1 MKKLTVIS
9 LSLILAGMLFLIFAC
24 AKSEELKTTA
34 KDNSST
40 NTLAPSSAAK
50 TSVLAIGS
58 EECSNGGVKI
68 QTGIDENMNGVLDD
82 NEVDNTAYVCNGTPG
97 ETGDNG
103 TKGLTG
109 LSSLISSENE
119 SAGSN
124 CTTGGIKIIYGID
137 DNNNGVLESSEV
149 DDKAFVCNGIPGAT
163 GDNGTKGSTG
173 LSSLISSENESVGSN
188 CTTGGIKISYGI
200 DDNNN
205 GVLESSEVDDSV
217 YVCNGTSGEAN
228 DNGSIIYGITTPP
241 TGYAAFSTL
250 SSLQSGDALKLRLN
264 RTGTQIDEHTVYFD
278 SIYDGGERLLLLKTD
293 KKLIVGAG
301 DSGSPVLTEEGK
313 VVAALC
319 YGWNDNKYFFAA
331 RAIEDMLDLQN
342 LPSAQRIQSNTVSNF
357 DLLGLSGPAV
367 ELRKTHS
374 FFSRPNSY
382 AVKAYSGR
390 AKDVQEYR
398 SNYASVDTLQP
409 GNTIAVIDVY
419 GDLTMIAAYGTISY
433 SLNEEWLAF
442 GHNYN
447 LSGEQI
453 SKPVYPAKMITMIDR
468 FPVARKLT
476 QAYGDSVGAMTA
488 DYFEGIRIKRGAT
501 APMISTTTQLNYDNI
516 TKNYTHQ
523 VAYDIDQ
530 DWGAAILSY
539 AMTVPLDYTLR
550 GVIRGG
556 TGTGTLRINF
566 DNSTQDNHSLSF
578 DSSYI
583 TQTLYSTLY
592 NKFDEDNI
600 AYKTYGAIQSTELE
614 LVITTD

>member
-1 MKKLTVIS
+1 M
-9 LSLILAGMLFLIFAC
+9 
-24 AKSEELKTTA
+24 
-34 KDNSST
+34 
-40 NTLAPSSAAK
+40 
-50 TSVLAIGS
+50 
-58 EECSNGGVKI
+58 
-68 QTGIDENMNGVLDD
+68 
-82 NEVDNTAYVCNGTPG
+82 
-97 ETGDNG
+97 
-103 TKGLTG
+103 
-109 LSSLISSENE
+109 
-119 SAGSN
+119 
-124 CTTGGIKIIYGID
+124 
-137 DNNNGVLESSEV
+137 
-149 DDKAFVCNGIPGAT
+149 
-163 GDNGTKGSTG
+163 
-173 LSSLISSENESVGSN
+173 
-188 CTTGGIKISYGI
+188 
-200 DDNNN
+200 
-205 GVLESSEVDDSV
+205 
-217 YVCNGTSGEAN
+217 
-228 DNGSIIYGITTPP
+228 
-241 TGYAAFSTL
+241 
-250 SSLQSGDALKLRLN
+250 
-264 RTGTQIDEHTVYFD
+264 
-278 SIYDGGERLLLLKTD
+278 
-293 KKLIVGAG
+293 
-301 DSGSPVLTEEGK
+301 
-313 VVAALC
+313 
-319 YGWNDNKYFFAA
+319 
-331 RAIEDMLDLQN
+331 
-342 LPSAQRIQSNTVSNF
+342 
-357 DLLGLSGPAV
+357 

-468 FPVARKLT
+468 YPVARKLA

-583 TQTLYSTLY
+583 TETLYSTLY
-592 NKFDEDNI
+592 NKFDEDNMT
-600 AYKTYGAIQSTELE
+600 YKIYGAIQSAELE